1 MADDLHPLTVRISE
15 LTFEILK
22 ARGDADGI
30 APSSRL
36 ADMAEEW
43 ADRERHA
50 SNVIQRAIEGQQHA
64 ETRGNKA

>member
-15 LTFEILK
+15 LT
-22 ARGDADGI
+22 
-30 APSSRL
+30 
-36 ADMAEEW
+36 EEW

-50 SNVIQRAIEGQQHA
+50 ANVIRRAIEGQQQQ